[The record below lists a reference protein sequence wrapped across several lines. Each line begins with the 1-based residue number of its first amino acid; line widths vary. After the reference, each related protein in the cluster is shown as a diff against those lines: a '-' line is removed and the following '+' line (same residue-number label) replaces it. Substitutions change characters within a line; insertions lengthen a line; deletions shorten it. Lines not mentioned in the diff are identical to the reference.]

1 MVHYYP
7 FSHEGKHK
15 NYEKEKKMYLTTYN
29 PRRTLKPFNRNL
41 DLFDEFF
48 APFSG
53 IVKDTAAGGFR
64 PSVDIYEKEDKLCLE
79 AELPGFSKEN
89 IKVDVKGN
97 LLTIGGERVNDE
109 EVKEEQ
115 KHRRERY
122 FGSFER
128 SFKLP
133 FDVKEE
139 QIQAT
144 FKDGVLTLL
153 VERPEEMKPKLIT
166 IN

>member
-1 MVHYYP
+1 
-7 FSHEGKHK
+7 
-15 NYEKEKKMYLTTYN
+15 MYLTTYN
-29 PRRTLKPFNRNL
+29 PRRTLRSFNRNL
-41 DLFDEFF
+41 NLFDDFF

-53 IVKDTAAGGFR
+53 IVNDTDGRGFR
-64 PSVDIYEKEDKLCLE
+64 PSVDIYEKEDRLCLE

-97 LLTIGGERVNDE
+97 LLTIGGERASDE
-109 EVKEEQ
+109 ELKGDRNY
-115 KHRRERY
+115 RRERY

-133 FDVKEE
+133 FEVKEE
-139 QIQAT
+139 QISAT
-144 FKDGVLTLL
+144 YKDGVLTLL
-153 VERPEEMKPKLIT
+153 VEKPEEIRPKQIT